1 MPHGYDT
8 IAAIATPPGRGAVS
22 IVRIS
27 GEQTRAVAAR
37 VFFSKAV
44 LRDRT
49 ATYGAVIAPDGAVI
63 DRGLALFFAGP
74 RSFTGE
80 DVLELHV
87 HGSPAVATETM
98 LAVFS
103 AGARLAS
110 AGEFT
115 RRAFLAGKLDLCS
128 AEAVGELITAE
139 HRSAA
144 RAAAARLSGGLAR
157 AVEELRTELARILEE
172 LAASLDFPDEV
183 KEPDK
188 AVLCDR
194 TEAVRKRV
202 AELVRGYER
211 GRLVREGVS
220 VAVVGPPNAGKS
232 SLLNALLGTER
243 ALVSELAGT
252 TRDTIE
258 ETLALKGFE
267 ARIIDTAGIR
277 AHGDRLERAG
287 IERAHAA
294 LASARIALIV
304 IDASQ
309 PFSSDAR
316 DLLVNS
322 RGRERVVLFNKSDL
336 GRESFDAREGGE
348 RDAILGSVM
357 DQATPAAV
365 RAAIEGI
372 VSRGEQPDM
381 ERPHLANVRQVAAAI
396 QAERALEFA
405 CATLR
410 KGEPA
415 DLIVVDLLNASASLG
430 DLTGRQASEELL
442 DGIFSRFCIG
452 K

>member
-1 MPHGYDT
+1 MTNDT

-27 GEQTRAVAAR
+27 GEKTRAVAAR
-37 VFFSKAV
+37 VFHSKAL

-49 ATYGAVIAPDGAVI
+49 ATYGEVIAPDGTVI

-80 DVLELHV
+80 DVVELHV
-87 HGSPAVATETM
+87 HGSPAVAMET
-98 LAVFS
+98 LSAVFS
-103 AGARLAS
+103 AGARLAA

-115 RRAFLAGKLDLCS
+115 RRAFLAGKLDLCA
-128 AEAVGELITAE
+128 AEAVGELIAAE

-188 AVLCDR
+188 EALFDR

-202 AELVRGYER
+202 VELVSGYEI

-277 AHGDRLERAG
+277 AHADRLERAG

-309 PFSSDAR
+309 PLCAEAR

-322 RGRERVVLFNKSDL
+322 RERERVVLFNKSDL
-336 GRESFDAREGGE
+336 GRVSFDAREDDE
-348 RDAILGSVM
+348 RDAILGSVK
-357 DQATPAAV
+357 DQATSAAV

-372 VSRGEQPDM
+372 ATRGEQPDL
-381 ERPHLANVRQVAAAI
+381 ERPHLANARQVGAAI
-396 QAERALEFA
+396 EAERALEFA
-405 CATLR
+405 SRTLR
-410 KGEPA
+410 AGEPA
-415 DLIVVDLLNASASLG
+415 DLIVVDLLSASACLG
-430 DLTGRQASEELL
+430 DLTGSQASEELL